1 MPLWIVIGVAAAI
14 FVLVIVLA
22 ATFNVFS
29 AESAEETEAAWE
41 PLPPDFNPE
50 DLDELTFRPALR
62 GYRMEDVDAAV
73 RVLRT
78 RIHELEAARGQQ

>member
-29 AESAEETEAAWE
+29 AESAEETEASWE
-41 PLPPDFNPE
+41 PLPHDFTPE
-50 DLDELTFRPALR
+50 DLDGVSFRPALR
-62 GYRMEDVDAAV
+62 GYRMEDVDDV
-73 RVLRT
+73 MRVLRN
-78 RIHELEAARGQQ
+78 RIDELEAARGQQ